1 MNQNTYTKKRNDL
14 SNAVRTATSNRQVAV
29 CEWIAWEYLNNPNG
43 DFVSTRTDAEGNEY
57 CVQAHKTG
65 FPSISRVA
73 KDRII
78 KLSKKDISD
87 QDIRRGW
94 EFIGKSSKWI
104 DEVFEIDMDSTRALF
119 MDGKKWSNQAKP
131 NGNGNGKKGAWEREC
146 NRLTN
151 METDKIKSNDN
162 LKAMYNTL
170 KKVFG

>member
-14 SNAVRTATSNRQVAV
+14 SDAVRTATGNRQLAV
-29 CEWIAWEYLNNPNG
+29 CEWIAWEYLNDPNG
-43 DFVSTRTDAEGNEY
+43 DFVSTRTDAEGNQY
-57 CVQAHKTG
+57 CVEAHKTG

-94 EFIGKSSKWI
+94 EFLGKSSKWT
-104 DEVFEIDMDSTRALF
+104 DEVFEINMDSTRALF
-119 MDGKKWSNQAKP
+119 KGGHRWRKQAKP
-131 NGNGNGKKGAWEREC
+131 NGNGNGKKGPWEREC
-146 NRLTN
+146 DRLTN

>member
-1 MNQNTYTKKRNDL
+1 VKQNTYTKKRNDL
-14 SNAVRTATSNRQVAV
+14 SNAVRTATGSRQLAI
-29 CEWIAWEYLNNPNG
+29 CEWIAWEYLNDPNG
-43 DFVSTRTDAEGNEY
+43 DFVSTRTDAEGNQY
-57 CVQAHKTG
+57 CVTAHKTG
-65 FPSISRVA
+65 FPSISRAA

-94 EFIGKSSKWI
+94 EFIGKSSKWLA
-104 DEVFEIDMDSTRALF
+104 EVFEIDMESTRALF
-119 MDGKKWSNQAKP
+119 KDGKKWSNQAKP

-146 NRLTN
+146 DRLTN

>member
-1 MNQNTYTKKRNDL
+1 LRDCSQDWVSINQ
-14 SNAVRTATSNRQVAV
+14 SSSQ
-29 CEWIAWEYLNNPNG
+29 G
-43 DFVSTRTDAEGNEY
+43 S
-57 CVQAHKTG
+57 
-65 FPSISRVA
+65 
-73 KDRII
+73 II

-94 EFIGKSSKWI
+94 EFIGKSSKWLA
-104 DEVFEIDMDSTRALF
+104 EVFEIDMESTRALF
-119 MDGKKWSNQAKP
+119 KDGKKWSNQAKP

-146 NRLTN
+146 DRLTN